1 MKDTAHEGRTPGVY
15 ALPCKIFAVILSL
28 VTVLVTIVTG
38 IGIGLSAVYGIYEGV
53 TDLELRRGVT
63 EDYLYSTGYDIADLI
78 RLDFDRDFV
87 TDYLDSHPGLSYD
100 ITLEDGTVLYSN
112 YKGSGT
118 ESSAVTGID
127 FDYSF
132 RIYEG
137 GSYDRLFSAAD
148 NQAPV
153 SKPAVS
159 DPVDSESTDSEP
171 MDSEPADSEPDET
184 VTDRDSATES
194 ATESSAP
201 VLIHIRLWGN
211 QDVLTGRHLVF
222 YRVLS
227 FLNHYP
233 ITVMVVCLSALLA
246 SVLLILYLLCAA
258 GHHRGERTVRE
269 SPFDRIPSDLFT
281 AGIIL
286 LELAIAAL
294 FLDIAVPE
302 LYDVVSFFAFL
313 TLLLYIPFYLLLI
326 GYFMSLATRIKS
338 GRLLKNTLIWIILS
352 RIGRLF
358 RWIGRCLRD
367 FIRAVPLVQK
377 TVLWV
382 SILFWGNL
390 ILGFLLFIGSTG
402 VLFWLL
408 VLVECLVLGGV
419 AIRYALSLRRLQSG
433 AHKIAS
439 GELDHQVDTAHMP
452 HDCRTSAEDLNHI
465 GAGLSK
471 AVDERLKSERFKTEL
486 ITNVSHDIKTP
497 LTSIINYV
505 DLIKKSE
512 PEDPTLRSYVE
523 ILDRQSN
530 RLKKLIEDLVEA
542 SKASSGV
549 LPVTLTPCALGVLLE
564 QVEGEYAEKLAAR
577 ELTLVVT
584 KPADTLTIQADQRH
598 LGRIF
603 DNLMNNILKYAQP
616 GTRVY
621 LDASP
626 DGEGQAVIT
635 FRNTSGAPL
644 NIPAEELMERFVRGD
659 ASRHTEGSGLGL
671 SIVQSLTELQGGH
684 MHLTI
689 DGDLFKVRLVFPA
702 AATRP
707 AFTVQEGAP
716 DSAPSVG
723 QNQGNR

>member
-1 MKDTAHEGRTPGVY
+1 
-15 ALPCKIFAVILSL
+15 
-28 VTVLVTIVTG
+28 
-38 IGIGLSAVYGIYEGV
+38 
-53 TDLELRRGVT
+53 
-63 EDYLYSTGYDIADLI
+63 
-78 RLDFDRDFV
+78 
-87 TDYLDSHPGLSYD
+87 
-100 ITLEDGTVLYSN
+100 
-112 YKGSGT
+112 
-118 ESSAVTGID
+118 
-127 FDYSF
+127 
-132 RIYEG
+132 
-137 GSYDRLFSAAD
+137 
-148 NQAPV
+148 
-153 SKPAVS
+153 
-159 DPVDSESTDSEP
+159 
-171 MDSEPADSEPDET
+171 
-184 VTDRDSATES
+184 
-194 ATESSAP
+194 
-201 VLIHIRLWGN
+201 
-211 QDVLTGRHLVF
+211 
-222 YRVLS
+222 
-227 FLNHYP
+227 
-233 ITVMVVCLSALLA
+233 
-246 SVLLILYLLCAA
+246 
-258 GHHRGERTVRE
+258 
-269 SPFDRIPSDLFT
+269 
-281 AGIIL
+281 
-286 LELAIAAL
+286 
-294 FLDIAVPE
+294 
-302 LYDVVSFFAFL
+302 
-313 TLLLYIPFYLLLI
+313 FYLLLI
-326 GYFMSLATRIKS
+326 GFFMSLATRIKS

-358 RWIGRCLRD
+358 RWIGRHLRD
-367 FIRAVPLVQK
+367 FIHAVPLVQK

-390 ILGFLLFIGSTG
+390 ILGLLLFIGSTG

-626 DGEGQAVIT
+626 DREGQAVIT

-707 AFTVQEGAP
+707 AFTVQDDAP
-716 DSAPSVG
+716 DSTPSGG
-723 QNQGNR
+723 QNQDRGPETI

>member
-159 DPVDSESTDSEP
+159 DPVDSEP

-184 VTDRDSATES
+184 VTDRGSATES

-258 GHHRGERTVRE
+258 GHHRG
-269 SPFDRIPSDLFT
+269 
-281 AGIIL
+281 
-286 LELAIAAL
+286 
-294 FLDIAVPE
+294 
-302 LYDVVSFFAFL
+302 
-313 TLLLYIPFYLLLI
+313 
-326 GYFMSLATRIKS
+326 
-338 GRLLKNTLIWIILS
+338 
-352 RIGRLF
+352 
-358 RWIGRCLRD
+358 
-367 FIRAVPLVQK
+367 
-377 TVLWV
+377 
-382 SILFWGNL
+382 
-390 ILGFLLFIGSTG
+390 
-402 VLFWLL
+402 
-408 VLVECLVLGGV
+408 
-419 AIRYALSLRRLQSG
+419 
-433 AHKIAS
+433 
-439 GELDHQVDTAHMP
+439 
-452 HDCRTSAEDLNHI
+452 
-465 GAGLSK
+465 
-471 AVDERLKSERFKTEL
+471 
-486 ITNVSHDIKTP
+486 
-497 LTSIINYV
+497 
-505 DLIKKSE
+505 
-512 PEDPTLRSYVE
+512 
-523 ILDRQSN
+523 
-530 RLKKLIEDLVEA
+530 
-542 SKASSGV
+542 
-549 LPVTLTPCALGVLLE
+549 
-564 QVEGEYAEKLAAR
+564 
-577 ELTLVVT
+577 
-584 KPADTLTIQADQRH
+584 
-598 LGRIF
+598 
-603 DNLMNNILKYAQP
+603 
-616 GTRVY
+616 
-621 LDASP
+621 
-626 DGEGQAVIT
+626 
-635 FRNTSGAPL
+635 
-644 NIPAEELMERFVRGD
+644 
-659 ASRHTEGSGLGL
+659 
-671 SIVQSLTELQGGH
+671 
-684 MHLTI
+684 
-689 DGDLFKVRLVFPA
+689 
-702 AATRP
+702 
-707 AFTVQEGAP
+707 
-716 DSAPSVG
+716 
-723 QNQGNR
+723 